1 MVSAFPNLN
10 FMDILKKIDVL
21 HLKLGGNI
29 QEFEAGACLPTN
41 YSDRLSEEI
50 NLLFN
55 GCGLFDL
62 KACWLIALRGSD
74 AGTFL
79 QGMVTSDVLQ
89 LEVGQIHSSLICG
102 NKGKIQHH
110 LLILRSHSDQWIVI
124 CDPGEGR
131 SVGTLLDNFHVRED
145 LTLSLLNNE
154 EMLRIDLIGPLAEK
168 ILAKMGHNPDN
179 FQWVFEGVKVLSY
192 RHDLGRSPRFINLV
206 NIVAIQKFIKKVLK
220 FQDVDLISLE
230 AFDLIRIVEGVPR
243 AGVDYSTEN
252 FPQEAA
258 LGNHISYNKGCYI
271 GQEPHARMYHRGHP
285 NWLSVWLKIPTKS
298 PATAGSPLYYGENEI
313 GQITSF
319 AESIKDEGFHRGI
332 AMIRHEIAKENK
344 LLALEPDQ
352 QPFIEHEPLPSNI
365 S

>member
-1 MVSAFPNLN
+1 MVTVNPRLN
-10 FMDILKKIDVL
+10 FMDIYKKIDVL

-29 QEFEAGACLPTN
+29 QEFETGAGLPTN

-50 NLLFN
+50 NLLLN
-55 GCGLFDL
+55 GCGVFDL
-62 KACWLIALRGSD
+62 KACWLIALSGPE

-110 LLILRSHSDQWIVI
+110 LLILRSHSNEWIVI

-131 SVGTLLDNFHVRED
+131 AVGTLLDNFHVRED
-145 LTLSLLNNE
+145 LQLRLLNNE
-154 EMLRIDLIGPLAEK
+154 EMLRLDLIGPFAEN
-168 ILAKMGHNPDN
+168 ILEKMGHDSDN
-179 FQWVFEGVKVLSY
+179 LQWVFEGTKVLSSK
-192 RHDLGRSPRFINLV
+192 HDLGRSPRFINLV
-206 NIVAIQKFIKKVLK
+206 NIGAIQKFVEMVLK
-220 FQDVDLISLE
+220 FKNVDLISLE
-230 AFDLIRIVEGVPR
+230 ALDLIRIAEGVPR

-258 LGNHISYNKGCYI
+258 LENHISYNKGCYI

-285 NWLSVWLKIPTKS
+285 NWLSVWLKIPGRS
-298 PATAGSPLYYGENEI
+298 PAAVGSSLFQGEKEI
-313 GQITSF
+313 GEITSF
-319 AESIKDEGFHRGI
+319 GESIKDEGFHRGI
-332 AMIRHEIAKENK
+332 AMIRHEIAKEKK
-344 LLALEPDQ
+344 LLALAPDQ
-352 QPFIEHEPLPSNI
+352 QPFIEHEPLPNNI